1 MQSDLNVLWRSTPPL
16 LDLDVCGHLLP
27 CLNGGTCENLG
38 PDSYQCACLE
48 GYSGTDCEFDDD
60 VCGHTAPCQNGATCN
75 NTGPNAYSCECTE
88 DFTGV
93 DCDIYYGKHSSWVVY
108 EDDIV
113 LHNVSIYSFVV
124 TMNIFNVSLHS
135 TIIDAVLSTKITLEC
150 KIWFL
155 IYIKFILSPQWLCSD
170 IWRARIICA
179 VDRISL

>member
-1 MQSDLNVLWRSTPPL
+1 MVTVTIPMSVSATLAMEVPCVPKVNRLIVRKQQQCVLIASTRTMQSDLNVLWRSTPPL

-93 DCDIYYGKHSSWVVY
+93 DCDIYYGKHSS
-108 EDDIV
+108 
-113 LHNVSIYSFVV
+113 
-124 TMNIFNVSLHS
+124 
-135 TIIDAVLSTKITLEC
+135 
-150 KIWFL
+150 
-155 IYIKFILSPQWLCSD
+155 
-170 IWRARIICA
+170 
-179 VDRISL
+179 